1 MTTLSKNRI
10 YCERKKVHVRIELG
24 GKCYFLLF
32 VFWLYVFTNVKG
44 EVGGGGGFSPSAMLK
59 NTFMVT
65 VGERFHQHV
74 FMESYV

>member
-44 EVGGGGGFSPSAMLK
+44 EVGAELLPEIDKALDF
-59 NTFMVT
+59 
-65 VGERFHQHV
+65 
-74 FMESYV
+74 